1 MGSEEQRVKSEKC
14 CAVDAIAQFPYIN
27 KIGEQRALLQ
37 FATAGPSRWGGKC
50 SAVHASSQRAASAIA
65 ARCISRLGL
74 QPGSALKHAGRDAC
88 LSPHPSGMVGSV
100 LRQVGRI
107 LMPCLFGP
115 GDLLGENVRVRLFF
129 SPLPCAFLRKSVN
142 FVGKCVGKM
151 SLGALNSAFGGIRHV
166 NEGRITILPS
176 KRIFK

>member
-1 MGSEEQRVKSEKC
+1 MKSEKC
-14 CAVDAIAQFPYIN
+14 CAVDSFAQFLYI
-27 KIGEQRALLQ
+27 KRGAWRLGGSWQRQTHPSGAKRAVRCMRQRSVLHRSLQ
-37 FATAGPSRWGGKC
+37 RGAC
-50 SAVHASSQRAASAIA
+50 AVA

-74 QPGSALKHAGRDAC
+74 RPGSALRHAGHGMC
-88 LSPHPSGMVGSV
+88 LSPHPSCMMVSV

-115 GDLLGENVRVRLFF
+115 SGLLGENVRGRLFF

-166 NEGRITILPS
+166 NEGRITILSS